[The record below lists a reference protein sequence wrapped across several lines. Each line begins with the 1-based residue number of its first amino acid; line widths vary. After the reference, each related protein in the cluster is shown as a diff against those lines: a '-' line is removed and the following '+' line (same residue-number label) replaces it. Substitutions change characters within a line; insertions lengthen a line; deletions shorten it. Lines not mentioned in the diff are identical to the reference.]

1 MILLTTDWNQLLP
14 QLVTLWL
21 VGWGI
26 RALLIGLIVGGLLWF
41 YKRTR

>member
-1 MILLTTDWNQLLP
+1 MMTLTTDWSQLLP

>member
-1 MILLTTDWNQLLP
+1 MMTLTTDWNQLLP

>member
-1 MILLTTDWNQLLP
+1 MIALTTDWNQLLP